1 MDTIVIVGGGAGGL
15 ELATRL
21 GDTLGKSARARIVLV
36 DRTPGHFW
44 KPLLHTVASGT
55 CDPQVTQIEFPA
67 QAAGHH
73 FEFVQGE
80 VMAIDRDNRTI
91 ELAPRCSAGQEV
103 QPHRTLA
110 YDKLV
115 LALGSVANFY
125 NVPGAAAHAL
135 TLDSVAQAEAFRQR
149 FVNACIQAGERKQHS
164 QQQAAGEM
172 AVKAAVNVVIVGG
185 GATGVELAAEL
196 SHSAR
201 ALARYK
207 VMALDPA
214 RDVRISIIER
224 GQYLL
229 PHLHPQQ
236 SRGAAHH
243 LSKLGI
249 DVLTSTAVASV
260 APHAVHAS
268 QNGVAREYPADLTLW
283 AAGVEAPHL
292 CTTLGLPVNRLNQIV
307 VDASLR
313 APDDHRIYAFGDCA
327 SYVCPRKGAAPPRA
341 QVAHQQAMFLADL
354 LALDSEPAHAGKPRP
369 DFRYRDYGSLV
380 SLGPQAAV
388 GVLTG
393 ALAGRNLLVGGAA
406 ARWLYALMYQKHMLA
421 LHGALRMAAQ
431 TLVDWLRARILPPVK
446 LH

>member
-21 GDTLGKSARARIVLV
+21 GNTLGKSARARIVLV

-55 CDPQVTQIEFPA
+55 CDPQVAQIEFSA

-80 VMAIDRDNRTI
+80 VMSVDRASRSI
-91 ELAPRCSAGQEV
+91 ELAPRCMAGQEV
-103 QPHRTLA
+103 QPRRTLG
-110 YDKLV
+110 YDRLV
-115 LALGSVANFY
+115 LALGSVTNFY

-135 TLDSVAQAEAFRQR
+135 SLDSVAQAEAFRQR
-149 FVNACIQAGERKQHS
+149 FVNACIQAGERKQ
-164 QQQAAGEM
+164 QGAA
-172 AVKAAVNVVIVGG
+172 AQVSVVIVGG

-207 VMALDPA
+207 VTALDPA
-214 RDVRISIIER
+214 RDVHISIIER
-224 GQYLL
+224 GPYLL

-243 LSKLGI
+243 LRKLGI
-249 DVLTSTAVASV
+249 EVLTGTAVASV
-260 APHAVHAS
+260 GPRAVHAT
-268 QNGVAREYPADLTLW
+268 QDGAARTFPADLALW
-283 AAGVEAPHL
+283 AAGVEAPQL

-313 APDDHRIYAFGDCA
+313 APDDHRVYAFGDCA
-327 SYVCPRKGAAPPRA
+327 SYVCPRKGATPPRA
-341 QVAHQQAMFLADL
+341 QVAHQQAMFLAEL
-354 LALDSEPAHAGKPRP
+354 LARKEPGPGSARP
-369 DFRYRDYGSLV
+369 EFRYRDYGSLV
-380 SLGPQAAV
+380 SLGPEAAV

-393 ALAGRNLLVGGAA
+393 ALAGRNLWVGGAM

>member
-21 GDTLGKSARARIVLV
+21 GDTLGKRDRARIILV
-36 DRTPGHFW
+36 DRSHGHFW
-44 KPLLHTVASGT
+44 KPLLHTVASGS
-55 CDPQVTQIEFPA
+55 CDPQVSQIEFSA
-67 QAAGHH
+67 QAADHH
-73 FEFVQGE
+73 FEFIQGE
-80 VMAIDRDNRTI
+80 VLSVQRASRRI
-91 ELAPRCSAGQEV
+91 ELAPRCSAGIEL
-103 QPHRTLA
+103 QPRRLLP

-115 LALGSVANFY
+115 LALGSVTNFY
-125 NVPGAAAHAL
+125 NVPGAADHAL
-135 TLDSVAQAEAFRQR
+135 TLDSVPQAEAFRQR
-149 FVNACIQAGERKQHS
+149 FIDACIRAGERKQ
-164 QQQAAGEM
+164 QGLDGAAQ
-172 AVKAAVNVVIVGG
+172 VNVTIVGG

-207 VMALDPA
+207 VMALDPEQ
-214 RDVRISIIER
+214 DVHISVIER

-243 LSKLGI
+243 LRKLGI
-249 DVLTSTAVASV
+249 RVLTATAVARVS
-260 APHAVHAS
+260 AHAVQTTQDGIAQDYAS
-268 QNGVAREYPADLTLW
+268 DLTLW
-283 AAGVEAPHL
+283 AAGVEAPPL
-292 CTTLGLPVNRLNQIV
+292 CSTLGLALNRLNQIIV
-307 VDASLR
+307 NASLR
-313 APDDHRIYAFGDCA
+313 APDDPCLYAFGDCA
-327 SYVCPRKGAAPPRA
+327 SYVCPRTGAAPPRA

-354 LALDSEPAHAGKPRP
+354 LARASQQGPRSGPGP

-388 GVLTG
+388 GVLSG
-393 ALAGRNLLVGGAA
+393 ALTGRRLQVGGVA

-421 LHGALRMAAQ
+421 LHGTLRMATQ

>member
-21 GDTLGKSARARIVLV
+21 GNTLGKSARARIVLV

-44 KPLLHTVASGT
+44 KPLLHTVASGK
-55 CDPQVTQIEFPA
+55 CDPQVTQVEFSA

-80 VMAIDRDNRTI
+80 VMAVDRASRTL
-91 ELAPRCSAGQEV
+91 ELAPRCVDGLEL
-103 QPHRTLA
+103 QPRRTLG
-110 YDKLV
+110 YDQLV
-115 LALGSVANFY
+115 LALGSVTNFY
-125 NVPGAAAHAL
+125 NVPGAASHAL

-149 FVNACIQAGERKQHS
+149 FVNACIQAGERKQRGLQHD
-164 QQQAAGEM
+164 
-172 AVKAAVNVVIVGG
+172 AAVNVVIVGG

-207 VMALDPA
+207 VVALDPA

-224 GQYLL
+224 GEYLL

-243 LSKLGI
+243 LRKLGI
-249 DVLTSTAVASV
+249 EVLTSTAVASV
-260 APHAVHAS
+260 APRSVHAT
-268 QNGVAREYPADLTLW
+268 QDGVGREFPADLTLW
-283 AAGVEAPHL
+283 AAGVEAPRL

-313 APDDHRIYAFGDCA
+313 AADDPHVYAFGDCA

-354 LALDSEPAHAGKPRP
+354 LARKDQRPKQPRP

-380 SLGPQAAV
+380 SLGPEAAV

-393 ALAGRNLLVGGAA
+393 ALAGRNLPVGGAA

>member
-44 KPLLHTVASGT
+44 KPLLHTVASGK
-55 CDPQVTQIEFPA
+55 CDPQVTQIEFSA

-73 FEFVQGE
+73 FEFEQGE
-80 VMAIDRDNRTI
+80 VMSVDRAGRTVQ
-91 ELAPRCSAGQEV
+91 LAPRCIDGQEV
-103 QPHRTLA
+103 QPRRTLA

-115 LALGSVANFY
+115 LALGSVTNFY
-125 NVPGAAAHAL
+125 DVPGAACHAL

-149 FVNACIQAGERKQHS
+149 FVNACIQAGERKKHGLPPE
-164 QQQAAGEM
+164 AAPAE
-172 AVKAAVNVVIVGG
+172 VHVVIVGG

-196 SHSAR
+196 SHSALT
-201 ALARYK
+201 LARYK
-207 VMALDPA
+207 VTALDPL

-236 SRGAAHH
+236 SRRAADH
-243 LSKLGI
+243 LRALGI

-260 APHAVHAS
+260 APRAVHAT
-268 QNGVAREYPADLTLW
+268 QDGAGREYPADLTLW
-283 AAGVEAPHL
+283 AAGVEAPRL
-292 CTTLGLPVNRLNQIV
+292 CTTLGLPVNRLNQIM

-313 APDDHRIYAFGDCA
+313 APDDPRIYAFGDCA

-354 LALDSEPAHAGKPRP
+354 LARKDSQPKRPRP

-393 ALAGRNLLVGGAA
+393 ALAGRNLPVRGAA

-421 LHGALRMAAQ
+421 LHGAVRMAVQSLA
-431 TLVDWLRARILPPVK
+431 DWLRARILPPVK